1 MWVYRVKR
9 IIYHAQSLRSHDD
22 DDRDDENV
30 LINQKAV

>member
-22 DDRDDENV
+22 DRDDENV